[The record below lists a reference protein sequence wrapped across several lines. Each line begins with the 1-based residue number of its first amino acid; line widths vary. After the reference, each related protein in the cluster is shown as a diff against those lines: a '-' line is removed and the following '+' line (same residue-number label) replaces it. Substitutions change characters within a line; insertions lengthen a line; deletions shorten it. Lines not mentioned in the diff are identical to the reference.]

1 MGPGDLR
8 DVTCRHEWPIEFAPA
23 HSKASLQSRI
33 TFSEEIAMST
43 TPQAAPQAR
52 PINPDA
58 LNALLGRVVQDMGA
72 AMQAPLILIGDRLG
86 LYRAMGDGVP
96 VTPAEL
102 AKRTGTT
109 ERYVREWLNANAAGH
124 LVEYDAAK
132 GTYFLTPEQAMVMA
146 LDDTPVHLPGFY
158 HLLAS
163 VMKDEEKLTE
173 IYRTGNGMGW
183 HEHEKGLF
191 EGTERFFRPTY
202 LANLVANWIPS
213 LSGVEAKLKAGARV
227 ADIGCGHGAS
237 TLLMANSYPSSKF
250 FGFDYHAPSIEKAR
264 IKAKEAG
271 VADRVTF
278 EVAPA
283 KSFPGNN
290 YDLVAF
296 FDCLHDM
303 GDPVGAAT
311 HVKTTLAPGGT
322 WMIVE
327 PFANDDTAANH
338 NPVGRIFYSA
348 SATICVPCSLAQ
360 EVGLGLGA
368 QAGPARLE
376 KVVRDGG
383 FTHFRKAAETPFNM
397 VFEVRS

>member
-1 MGPGDLR
+1 MAT
-8 DVTCRHEWPIEFAPA
+8 VQQAPA
-23 HSKASLQSRI
+23 
-33 TFSEEIAMST
+33 
-43 TPQAAPQAR
+43 R
-52 PINPDA
+52 PVDPDA
-58 LNALLGRVVQDMGA
+58 LNALLGRAVQDMGA
-72 AMQAPLILIGDRLG
+72 ALQAPLILIGDKLG
-86 LYRAMGDGVP
+86 LYRAMGDGWP

-102 AKRTGTT
+102 AKRTGTS
-109 ERYVREWLNANAAGH
+109 ERYVREWLNANAAGQ
-124 LVEYDAAK
+124 LVQYDAVN
-132 GTYFLTPEQAMVMA
+132 GTYFMTPEQALVLA

-163 VMKDEEKLTE
+163 LMKDEEKLTE
-173 IYRTGNGMGW
+173 IYRTGKGMGW

-202 LANLVANWIPS
+202 LANLVSNWIPA
-213 LSGVEAKLKAGARV
+213 LEGVEAKLKEGARV

-237 TLLMANSYPSSKF
+237 TLLMAKSYPKSKF
-250 FGFDYHAPSIEKAR
+250 IGFDYHRPSIDKAREKA
-264 IKAKEAG
+264 KAAG
-271 VADRVTF
+271 VTDRVTF
-278 EVAPA
+278 EVASA
-283 KSFPGNN
+283 KDFAGKN

-303 GDPVGAAT
+303 GDPVGAAA

-322 WMIVE
+322 WMVVE

-360 EVGLGLGA
+360 EVGMGLGA

-376 KVVRDGG
+376 KVVRGGG
-383 FTHFRKAAETPFNM
+383 FTHFRKAAETPFNL
-397 VFEVRS
+397 VFEAR

>member
-1 MGPGDLR
+1 M
-8 DVTCRHEWPIEFAPA
+8 AA
-23 HSKASLQSRI
+23 HKQV
-33 TFSEEIAMST
+33 M
-43 TPQAAPQAR
+43 PQERAV
-52 PINPDA
+52 NPDA
-58 LNALLGRVVQDMGA
+58 LNALLGQAVQDMGA
-72 AMQAPLILIGDRLG
+72 ALQAPLILIGDKLG

-102 AKRTGTT
+102 AKKTKTS
-109 ERYVREWLNANAAGH
+109 ERYIREWLNANAAGK
-124 LVEYDAAK
+124 LVEYDAKA
-132 GTYFLTPEQAMVMA
+132 GTYFLSPEQALVLA

-163 VMKDEEKLTE
+163 LMKDEEKLTE
-173 IYRTGNGMGW
+173 IYRTGKGMGW

-191 EGTERFFRPTY
+191 EGCERFFRPTY
-202 LANLVANWIPS
+202 LANLVSSWIPA
-213 LSGVEAKLKAGARV
+213 LEGMEAKLKAGARV

-237 TLLMANSYPSSKF
+237 TLLMAKAYPNSKF
-250 FGFDYHAPSIEKAR
+250 FGFDYHLPSVKKAREKA
-264 IKAKEAG
+264 KAAG

-283 KSFPGNN
+283 KDFPGKD

-303 GDPVGAAT
+303 GDPVGAAK
-311 HVKTTLAPGGT
+311 HVKKTLAKGGT

-338 NPVGRIFYSA
+338 SPIGRIYYSA
-348 SATICVPCSLAQ
+348 SATVCVPCSLAQ
-360 EVGLGLGA
+360 EVGMGLGA

-376 KVVRDGG
+376 KVARSGG
-383 FTHFRKAAETPFNM
+383 FRHFRKATETPFNM
-397 VFEVRS
+397 VFEARA

>member
-1 MGPGDLR
+1 MATVQQVP
-8 DVTCRHEWPIEFAPA
+8 APA
-23 HSKASLQSRI
+23 
-33 TFSEEIAMST
+33 
-43 TPQAAPQAR
+43 R
-52 PINPDA
+52 PVNPDA
-58 LNALLGRVVQDMGA
+58 LNALLGRAVQDMGA
-72 AMQAPLILIGDRLG
+72 ALQAPLILIGDKLG
-86 LYRAMGDGVP
+86 LYRAMGDGGP

-102 AKRTGTT
+102 AKRTGTS
-109 ERYVREWLNANAAGH
+109 ERYVREWLNANAAGQ
-124 LVEYDAAK
+124 LVQYDGK
-132 GTYFLTPEQAMVMA
+132 NGTFFMTPEQALVLA

-163 VMKDEEKLTE
+163 LMKDEEKLTE
-173 IYRTGNGMGW
+173 IYRTGKGMGW

-202 LANLVANWIPS
+202 LANLVSNWIPA
-213 LSGVEAKLKAGARV
+213 LEGVEAKLKAGARV

-237 TLLMANSYPSSKF
+237 TLLMAKSYPKSKF
-250 FGFDYHAPSIEKAR
+250 IGFDYHRPSIDKAREKA
-264 IKAKEAG
+264 KAAG

-278 EVAPA
+278 EVASA
-283 KSFPGNN
+283 KDFPGKD

-303 GDPVGAAT
+303 GDPVGAAA

-322 WMIVE
+322 WMVVE

-376 KVVRDGG
+376 KVVRGGG
-383 FTHFRKAAETPFNM
+383 FTHFRKAAETPFNL
-397 VFEVRS
+397 VFEARA

>member
-1 MGPGDLR
+1 MAT
-8 DVTCRHEWPIEFAPA
+8 VQQAPA
-23 HSKASLQSRI
+23 
-33 TFSEEIAMST
+33 
-43 TPQAAPQAR
+43 R
-52 PINPDA
+52 PVDPDA
-58 LNALLGRVVQDMGA
+58 LNALLGRAVQDMGA
-72 AMQAPLILIGDRLG
+72 ALQAPLILIGDKLG
-86 LYRAMGDGVP
+86 LYRAMGDGWP

-102 AKRTGTT
+102 AKRTGTS
-109 ERYVREWLNANAAGH
+109 ERYVREWLNANAAGQ
-124 LVEYDAAK
+124 LVQYDAVN
-132 GTYFLTPEQAMVMA
+132 GTYFMTPEQALVLA

-163 VMKDEEKLTE
+163 LMKDEEKLTE
-173 IYRTGNGMGW
+173 IYRTGKGMGW

-202 LANLVANWIPS
+202 LANLVSNWIPA
-213 LSGVEAKLKAGARV
+213 LEGVEAKLKAGARV

-237 TLLMANSYPSSKF
+237 TLLMAKSYPKSKF
-250 FGFDYHAPSIEKAR
+250 IGFDYHRPSIDKAREKA
-264 IKAKEAG
+264 KAAG
-271 VADRVTF
+271 VTDRVTF
-278 EVAPA
+278 EVASA
-283 KSFPGNN
+283 KDFAGKN

-303 GDPVGAAT
+303 GDPVGAAA

-322 WMIVE
+322 WMVVE

-376 KVVRDGG
+376 KVVRGGG
-383 FTHFRKAAETPFNM
+383 FTHFRKAAETPFNL
-397 VFEVRS
+397 VFEAR

>member
-1 MGPGDLR
+1 MAAQ
-8 DVTCRHEWPIEFAPA
+8 E
-23 HSKASLQSRI
+23 Q
-33 TFSEEIAMST
+33 T
-43 TPQAAPQAR
+43 TPR
-52 PINPDA
+52 VREVNPDA
-58 LNALLGRVVQDMGA
+58 LNALLGRAVQDMGA
-72 AMQAPLILIGDRLG
+72 ALQAPLILIGDKLG

-102 AKRTGTT
+102 AKKTGTA
-109 ERYVREWLNANAAGH
+109 ERYVREWLNANAAGQ
-124 LVEYDAAK
+124 LVQYDGK
-132 GTYFLTPEQAMVMA
+132 DGRYFMTPEQALVLA
-146 LDDTPVHLPGFY
+146 TDDTPVHLPGFY

-163 VMKDEEKLTE
+163 LMKDEEKLTE
-173 IYRTGNGMGW
+173 IYRTGKGMGW

-202 LANLVANWIPS
+202 LANLVSSWIPS
-213 LSGVEAKLKAGARV
+213 LKGVEKKLKTGARV

-237 TLLMANSYPSSKF
+237 TLLMAKSYPNTKF
-250 FGFDYHAPSIEKAR
+250 IGFDYHEASVKKAR
-264 IKAKEAG
+264 VKAKEAG

-278 EVAPA
+278 EVASA
-283 KSFPGNN
+283 KDFPGKD

-303 GDPVGAAT
+303 GDPVGAAA
-311 HVKTTLAPGGT
+311 HVKKTLAPAGT

-338 NPVGRIFYSA
+338 NPIGRIFYSA

-360 EVGLGLGA
+360 EVGMGLGA

-376 KVVRDGG
+376 KVVRGGG

-397 VFEVRS
+397 VFEARG